1 MSEGDNNIIIQYAKE
16 AREGSHKLNTL
27 TYPQRQKVL
36 RAVAAA
42 LEEHKAEILEANQK
56 DLAHAKETNLAAPL
70 LKRLELTEAKLKTLV
85 EGILSIAATENPIG
99 RVLNAKELDNDLV
112 LVKQTASIGVLL
124 IVFESRPDSLPQI
137 AALALSSGNGLLL
150 KGGKEAEH
158 SNAALHRV
166 IVDAVHTASE
176 GAVPKGVIGLITNRG
191 DVYELLKL
199 DKYIDLVIP
208 RGSNAMV
215 QNIQRSTNIPV
226 LGHADGICHV
236 YVHED
241 ADIAMAA
248 DVAADAK
255 LNYPAACNA
264 AETLL
269 LHKKLLETPYQG
281 TTAAAFIVQTLKEKG
296 VEFFGGPV
304 AIQHK
309 LADKPAESFH
319 VEYGDNHMTVEV
331 VDSVEAA
338 IAHINQNSS
347 HHTES
352 ILTSSPE
359 VAQQFIAAID
369 SACVFQNCS
378 TRFADGF
385 RFGLGAEVGISTGR
399 IHARGPVGV
408 EGLLTQRWVLQPK
421 NTVSGYATVGQFAN
435 GERKLY
441 PQGCHLRVFKV

>member
-1 MSEGDNNIIIQYAKE
+1 MSDIIQYAKE
-16 AREGSHKLNTL
+16 AREGSLKLNTL
-27 TYPQRQKVL
+27 TYEQRQKVL
-36 RAVAAA
+36 RAVADA
-42 LEEHKAEILEANQK
+42 LGTHKDEILAANEK

-70 LKRLELTEAKLKTLV
+70 LKRLQLTEEKIKTLQ
-85 EGILSIAATENPIG
+85 EGIRSIASTENPIG
-99 RVLNAKELDNDLV
+99 RVLSAKELDDNLV
-112 LVKQTASIGVLL
+112 LVKQTSSIGVLL

-150 KGGKEAEH
+150 KGGKEAEN
-158 SNAALHRV
+158 SNAVLHRV
-166 IVDAVHTASE
+166 IVDAVDAASE
-176 GAVPKGVIGLITNRG
+176 GAVPKGVIGLITNRA

-215 QNIQRSTNIPV
+215 QNIQKSTNIPV

-241 ADIAMAA
+241 ADIKKAA
-248 DVAADAK
+248 EVVVDAK

-269 LHKKLLETPYQG
+269 LHKKLLETPFEG
-281 TTAAAFIVQTLKEKG
+281 TTAAAYIVETAKAKG
-296 VEFFGGPV
+296 VEFFAGPV
-304 AIQHK
+304 ALQHH
-309 LADKPAESFH
+309 LADQPAESFH
-319 VEYGDNHMTVEV
+319 VEYGDQHMTVEV
-331 VDSVEAA
+331 VDSLEAA
-338 IAHINQNSS
+338 IEHINTNSS

-359 VAQQFIAAID
+359 AAQQFINAID

-408 EGLLTQRWVLQPK
+408 EGLLTQRWVLRPK
-421 NTVSGYATVGQFAN
+421 DAVSGFATVGQFAS
-435 GERKLY
+435 GERTYTHKDVTASF
-441 PQGCHLRVFKV
+441 QK